1 MDPQQQRRHF
11 LYTTR
16 NTPPQGPLLGSPG
29 GGACQRGFL
38 EPQKEYS
45 WLSSGVD
52 PWYMCTRCPN
62 KGEIM
67 VDGQEP
73 RAGTQGTDTGD
84 SGSCGNCASH
94 LLQNLKQGPGPPFH
108 QLASGWAGINQRCSW
123 PGDLGTP
130 GDCTKRSVASAPL
143 KSNNSPTG
151 LYYSSNVAAGLT
163 KIIWLKA

>member
-73 RAGTQGTDTGD
+73 RARTQGTQVPVATVLVTYCRTLSKVLGL
-84 SGSCGNCASH
+84 H
-94 LLQNLKQGPGPPFH
+94 F
-108 QLASGWAGINQRCSW
+108 ISW
-123 PGDLGTP
+123 PVGELVSIRGVPDLGTLEP
-130 GDCTKRSVASAPL
+130 QVIAQSGQWRLHPWKVTTLPRACTIL
-143 KSNNSPTG
+143 QMLLQG
-151 LYYSSNVAAGLT
+151 
-163 KIIWLKA
+163 